1 MNSPNAFLFALYRQA
16 LRLYPARLRVRYQ
29 NQILQ
34 TLCDAHAE
42 ARRPLLFWPSLFLD
56 LLQSSVK
63 EHLLMTRD
71 RAVRRPILFH
81 ALTLGLV
88 LTLMGGA
95 AAVTMQQMLRR
106 GANHPQIE
114 MGRRYAHAIA
124 AGARP
129 QDLFP
134 AERIDLRGSLEPFA
148 IFYSESGDPIASTA
162 SLDSAVPV
170 PPSGIFDYA
179 RKYQLDMVTWQPQ
192 PGVRMAAV
200 LRHVSGPNP
209 GFVLTGRS
217 LLLVEEQEDL
227 LRRGTFITW
236 FVLMG
241 LLALGALF
249 LSRAESHRPLS
260 A

>member
-1 MNSPNAFLFALYRQA
+1 MNSPNPFLFALYRQA

-29 NQILQ
+29 DQILQ
-34 TLCDAHAE
+34 TLRDTHSE
-42 ARRPLLFWPSLFLD
+42 TRHPLLFWPSLFLD
-56 LLQSSVK
+56 LLQSSIK
-63 EHLLMTRD
+63 EHVLMTRD
-71 RAVRRPILFH
+71 QAMRRPIFVH
-81 ALTLGLV
+81 AVTLGLI

-95 AAVTMQQMLRR
+95 AAVTMQQLLRR
-106 GANHPQIE
+106 GADHPQIE
-114 MGRRYAHAIA
+114 MGRSYAHAIA

-134 AERIDLRGSLEPFA
+134 AERIDLRGSLEPFV
-148 IFYSESGDPIASTA
+148 IFYSESGVPIASTA
-162 SLDSAVPV
+162 SLNSAVPV
-170 PPSGIFDYA
+170 PPSGIFDHA

-217 LLLVEEQEDL
+217 LFLVEEQEDL

-236 FVLMG
+236 FAVMC

-249 LSRAESHRPLS
+249 LSRAESRRPH
-260 A
+260 AA